1 MNHII
6 LNLLILRITLLYYI
20 ILHLALILLIIYN
33 ILQGRND
40 KVKLE
45 RSRLW
50 QLDNSRGE
58 AYGEGGSTIQSLFS
72 SYLHFL

>member
-6 LNLLILRITLLYYI
+6 LNLLILHITLLYYI

-58 AYGEGGSTIQSLFS
+58 AYGGGGSTIQSLFS